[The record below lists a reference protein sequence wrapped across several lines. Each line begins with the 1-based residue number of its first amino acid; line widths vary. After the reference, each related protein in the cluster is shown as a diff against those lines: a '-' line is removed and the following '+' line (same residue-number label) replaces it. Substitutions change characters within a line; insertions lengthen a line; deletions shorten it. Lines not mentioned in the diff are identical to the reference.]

1 MRSLSN
7 SLFLIAPFLALQA
20 GGSSAASSDGDDA
33 SYQYQVRPSYQAT
46 PLVSD
51 TGLDGTKKDAN
62 LVNGWGIAFNPTGA
76 SWVSDNGSG
85 KSTLYLGNGAPVPL
99 VVTVPAGVASGSVA
113 GSPTGIIYNDST
125 EFVVTETVPAKGG
138 GTTALSGAA
147 SFVFATEDGVIAG
160 WAPSVDVLNARIAVD
175 NSTKGA
181 VYKGLAIAGTGT
193 TFQLYATDF
202 RNRRIDVF
210 DAEFKP
216 VKEKAGAFEDP
227 HLPADY
233 APFGIQNINGDLYV
247 TYAKQDAARHDDVP
261 GAGAGYVEVFDTSG
275 KLIRCFAERG
285 ALDAP
290 WGIALAPT
298 SFGRFGGAL
307 LVGNFGNGIIN
318 AYDPLTGRHLGT
330 LDDKEGKAIVL
341 KGLWGIAFGN
351 GVDAQPADA
360 LFYAAGPGDETHGG
374 YGVLKS
380 VPVE

>member
-7 SLFLIAPFLALQA
+7 SFFLIAPFLALQA
-20 GGSSAASSDGDDA
+20 GGSSAASSEGDDGL
-33 SYQYQVRPSYQAT
+33 YQAPPSYQAT

-138 GTTALSGAA
+138 GTTTLSGAA

-261 GAGAGYVEVFDTSG
+261 GAGAGYVEVYDTSG

-290 WGIALAPT
+290 WGLALAPT

>member
-1 MRSLSN
+1 L
-7 SLFLIAPFLALQA
+7 
-20 GGSSAASSDGDDA
+20 
-33 SYQYQVRPSYQAT
+33 
-46 PLVSD
+46 
-51 TGLDGTKKDAN
+51 
-62 LVNGWGIAFNPTGA
+62 
-76 SWVSDNGSG
+76 
-85 KSTLYLGNGAPVPL
+85 
-99 VVTVPAGVASGSVA
+99 
-113 GSPTGIIYNDST
+113 
-125 EFVVTETVPAKGG
+125 
-138 GTTALSGAA
+138 
-147 SFVFATEDGVIAG
+147 
-160 WAPSVDVLNARIAVD
+160 LNARIAVD
-175 NSTKGA
+175 NSAQGA

-210 DAEFKP
+210 DAEFKK
-216 VKEKAGAFEDP
+216 VKEKPGAFEDP

-233 APFGIQNINGDLYV
+233 APFGIQNIDGDLYV

-261 GAGAGYVEVFDTSG
+261 GAGAGYVEVYDTSG
-275 KLIRCFAERG
+275 KWIRCFAERG

-290 WGIALAPT
+290 WGVALAPT

-307 LVGNFGNGIIN
+307 LIGNFGDGIIN
-318 AYDPLTGRHLGT
+318 AFEPLSGRHLGS

-351 GVDAQPADA
+351 GVDGQPANA